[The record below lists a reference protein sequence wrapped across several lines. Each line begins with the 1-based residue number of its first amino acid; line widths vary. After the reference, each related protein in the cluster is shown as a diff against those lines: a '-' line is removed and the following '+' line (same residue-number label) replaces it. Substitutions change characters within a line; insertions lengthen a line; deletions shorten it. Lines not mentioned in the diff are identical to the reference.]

1 MKGQWIVDELRQM
14 ASWGG
19 LDPRQ
24 LRFFKAQLD
33 AARLVQCVRLEDVFT
48 PEELAI
54 IRAEF
59 HPQKKECYKNA
70 TDFITFLMMRLGLY
84 DAQYVEGNAE
94 SSVLSIEHAWNK
106 VRGKYVDV
114 TFELLFGEDNRE
126 RGYVALVELPLSE
139 LVEIQAENGY
149 YGDTFRTLYI
159 KSLKNNG
166 EVQS

>member
-19 LDPRQ
+19 LDPKQ

-84 DAQYVEGNAE
+84 DAQYVEGLAE
-94 SSVLSIEHAWNK
+94 SSVLNIEHAWNR
-106 VRGKYVDV
+106 VRGQYVDV
-114 TFELLFGEDNRE
+114 TFELLFGDDNRE
-126 RGYVALVELPLSE
+126 RGYVSLVEMDYGDLVEL
-139 LVEIQAENGY
+139 QAENGY
-149 YGDTFRTLYI
+149 YGDSFRTLYI
-159 KSLKNNG
+159 KSLKNDG